1 MESQGEGKLLAR
13 PSQAKLPLYGVMA
26 VSLVVL
32 LLASAVVSSFAD
44 PSAEGAEVVTLSLST
59 PPQESESLS
68 SGGAGEE
75 GGGTAGNGG
84 GGARACTVDDL
95 VPPHGHYED
104 GGGGD
109 GGDDLSGMWDK
120 SSMVAPPFDC
130 TCSGSGRAG
139 RALNASYFCPNLG
152 TGGYPKW
159 STSGG
164 CERRERSALQNEP
177 LPPGFRVLFYGNSHL
192 RQVVEGIVC
201 AYSSSIR
208 SRCLRVVVDG
218 ESLAQEDT
226 LVDEDLQCR
235 SCVYSRKLR
244 RTLLEHECISEDAKE
259 EACRCDDDESVFEF
273 DNGAA
278 IHYHFAHKEENK
290 RFEDALQYRG
300 TEYSSYD
307 AVVGNLGNDP
317 RMEVS
322 EVLRVANLLKEEGV
336 PLFWTSAYEG
346 EGDVGA
352 WLPEE
357 QALFWDS
364 GARFV
369 PVHRMV
375 KSLKYLTKGV
385 VEGENNPHFCMPG
398 PPNEIGILL
407 LEMAWAV
414 YAERGGAARGGEEV
428 PRIEV
433 EGNDGSGKEE
443 EEEGGTVVEG
453 GGEDGGARA
462 RSLR

>member
-1 MESQGEGKLLAR
+1 MYRTEKQ
-13 PSQAKLPLYGVMA
+13 LPLYGMMA
-26 VSLVVL
+26 VLLLLL
-32 LLASAVVSSFAD
+32 LLASAGVSSFAD
-44 PSAEGAEVVTLSLST
+44 PSTEGAEVVTLSLST

-68 SGGAGEE
+68 PGGAGEE
-75 GGGTAGNGG
+75 GVRTAGNGGGG

-104 GGGGD
+104 AGGGD

-130 TCSGSGRAG
+130 TCGT
-139 RALNASYFCPNLG
+139 LKASYFCPNLG

-159 STSGG
+159 NTSGA
-164 CERRERSALQNEP
+164 CERRPRSALQNEP

-201 AYSSSIR
+201 AYSTSIR

-218 ESLAQEDT
+218 GSLAQEDA
-226 LVDEDLQCR
+226 LVDEGLQCR
-235 SCVYSRKLR
+235 SCVNSHKLR
-244 RTLLEHECISEDAKE
+244 RTLLEYECISDDKKK

-290 RFEDALQYRG
+290 RFEDALKYRG

-307 AVVGNLGNDP
+307 VVVGNLGNDP

-322 EVLRVANLLKEEGV
+322 EVLRVASLLKEEGV

-375 KSLKYLTKGV
+375 ESLKYLTKGV

-407 LEMAWAV
+407 LETAWAV
-414 YAERGGAARGGEEV
+414 HEERRGSATGGEEV
-428 PRIEV
+428 PRVEV
-433 EGNDGSGKEE
+433 EGIDGTGMEGEQEEEEEEE
-443 EEEGGTVVEG
+443 EEEGGG
-453 GGEDGGARA
+453 
-462 RSLR
+462 